1 MFLCHITKRY
11 SAPDILSFY
20 VFAICEPTMNEPAPA
35 QVAAID
41 MAYQSGGFDLNLSL
55 IRENTFEPSSC

>member
-1 MFLCHITKRY
+1 MHVSVLPNAQSSQGKI
-11 SAPDILSFY
+11 PY